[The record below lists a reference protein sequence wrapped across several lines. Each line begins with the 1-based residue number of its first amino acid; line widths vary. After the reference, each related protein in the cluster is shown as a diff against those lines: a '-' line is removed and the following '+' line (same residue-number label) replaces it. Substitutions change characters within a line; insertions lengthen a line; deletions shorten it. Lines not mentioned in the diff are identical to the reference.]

1 MFTRRHLHRSV
12 ALLAS
17 AGATAALT
25 LTPTAGAH
33 ASVQGEYAAVGQAEA
48 SYRGPTSGGHCDLSA
63 GEANPIGQIHTNFS
77 HGTKHSSVDL
87 SATYSSSD
95 NSADQVKMKGHIDT
109 SMTLKRK
116 HNDLSAFAITAGGSL
131 SVKHTVPGSA
141 CQGTASIVAEV
152 PQVLFTEHKKGYLY
166 LTRDTLKP
174 NSFSEFILVNLKDS
188 SLVALDVFAGTK
200 SHVTSRALLKP
211 GNYEIE
217 ESGAGLAIGNVG
229 IFKSAALS
237 KKAAQTVHLQGQF
250 KPVKH

>member
-25 LTPTAGAH
+25 LAPAAGAH
-33 ASVQGEYAAVGQAEA
+33 ASVKAEYAAAGQSEA
-48 SYRGPTSGGHCDLSA
+48 TYRGPTSGGNCDLSS
-63 GEANPIGQIHTNFS
+63 GESDPVGQIHTNFS

-87 SATYSSSD
+87 SATFTSSD
-95 NSADQVKMKGHIDT
+95 NSADQVKAKGHIDT

-116 HNDLSAFAITAGGSL
+116 HGDLSAFAITAGGSL
-131 SVKHTVPGSA
+131 SVTHTMAGSA
-141 CQGTASIVAEV
+141 CVGRASVVAEV
-152 PQVLFTEHKKGYLY
+152 PQVLFTETKKGYLY
-166 LTRDTLKP
+166 ITRDTKKP
-174 NSFSEFILVNLKDS
+174 NSFSELILINLKTN
-188 SLVALDVFAGTK
+188 SLVALDVFSGTK

-217 ESGAGLAIGNVG
+217 ESGAGLAIGNAG